1 MKRAA
6 VSTTLVLLL
15 ICAAGIP
22 ATAAMA
28 SERNIAVAMSMPEV
42 AMEVSPD
49 MDFSKL
55 QISPRHSHTE
65 LMPGESDKVTVTV
78 ANRGS
83 NETISVAP
91 KVVSRPHSEYIFD
104 EDWVT
109 ITPKTVE
116 LKPDAEEE
124 FTIEVTIPDDA
135 ECGYYGVQIV
145 FTDDVV
151 PTAYPTP
158 YPNHINAFDL
168 SINVWKEPV
177 IQIMT
182 QYIHDRVESG
192 CEYNYKIKLKNTGD
206 EDIKIDPEMGGK
218 SRHFHGPFGGISSA
232 FDDDAITITAHDV
245 VRAGETEVVNL
256 HLSVPEGAKGG
267 YQGELDLNVDDPSI
281 EDWGGTVQLNFEVW
295 AQPTEPYVRRFA
307 AATADP
313 VTIEITSNPYPYK
326 YFMGAETKHDENP
339 SFDVKLAGPDGA
351 VEPVLTTTTYTGA
364 VSLGG
369 MNSYMFPPWETDSS
383 EGMYHETGTSYTET
397 YTAPGATGNW
407 TLEILPQDV
416 DGFGYTIWIGDRK

>member
-22 ATAAMA
+22 ATTAAMV
-28 SERNIAVAMSMPEV
+28 SERSIAVAMPVPEV
-42 AMEVSPD
+42 AMEVSAD

-78 ANRGS
+78 TNRD
-83 NETISVAP
+83 NKTISVAP
-91 KVVSRPHSEYIFD
+91 KAISRPHSEYIFD

-109 ITPKTVE
+109 ITPKTAE
-116 LKPDAEEE
+116 LKPDAREE
-124 FTIEVTIPDDA
+124 FIIEVTIPGDA

-151 PTAYPTP
+151 PTPYPTP
-158 YPNHINAFDL
+158 YPNYINAFDL

-177 IQIMT
+177 IQIQT
-182 QYIHDRVESG
+182 QYIHDRIESDR
-192 CEYNYKIKLKNTGD
+192 EYDYQIKLKNIGD
-206 EDIKIDPEMGGK
+206 EDIAIDPEMGSG

-232 FDDDAITITAHDV
+232 FDDDAIAINAPDV
-245 VRAGETEVVNL
+245 VEAGETAVVDL
-256 HLSVPEGAKGG
+256 HLSVPVGAKGG
-267 YQGELDLNVDDPSI
+267 YQGELDLNIDDPSI
-281 EDWGGTVQLNFEVW
+281 DEWDGIVHLNFDVW
-295 AQPTEPYVRRFA
+295 NQPTEPYVRRFA

-326 YFMGAETKHDENP
+326 YFMGMETKHDEDP
-339 SFDVKLAGPDGA
+339 SFDVKLAGPDG
-351 VEPVLTTTTYTGA
+351 VVDPVLTTITYTGS
-364 VSLGG
+364 VSLGT
-369 MNSYMFPPWETDSS
+369 NSYMFPPWEADSS

-397 YTAPGATGNW
+397 YTVPGATGNW
-407 TLEILPQDV
+407 TLEILPHDV
-416 DGFGYTIWIGDRK
+416 DGFGYTIWIGDKK